1 MIKMKKDIVK
11 IWEEHSGFEA
21 IALTVGVIVG
31 HLAGLFSIM
40 CLRAWLT
47 MLLWN
52 WVAVSLFNAPVL
64 TFWTAFGLRWLC
76 SLLFK
81 SKTSV
86 KKSEE

>member
-1 MIKMKKDIVK
+1 MKKDIVK
-11 IWEEHSGFEA
+11 IWKEHSAGVA
-21 IALTVGVIVG
+21 TALTIGTIVG
-31 HLAGLFSIM
+31 HLVGLFSIM

>member
-1 MIKMKKDIVK
+1 MKKDIVK
-11 IWEEHSGFEA
+11 IWEEHSVVEA
-21 IALTVGVIVG
+21 IALTASVIVG
-31 HLAGLFSIM
+31 HLVSLFIIM

-64 TFWTAFGLRWLC
+64 TFWTAFGLYWLC

-81 SKTSV
+81 GKTTV
-86 KKSEE
+86 NKESE

>member
-1 MIKMKKDIVK
+1 MIKMKERIVE
-11 IWEEHSGFEA
+11 IWEEHSVIGA
-21 IALTVGVIVG
+21 IILTICAVVGCLIGYFGV
-31 HLAGLFSIM
+31 M
-40 CLRAWLT
+40 CLQSWLV

-52 WVAVSLFNAPVL
+52 WVAVELFGAPVL
-64 TFWTAFGLRWLC
+64 SFWVAFGLRWLC